1 MDINDIRS
9 VMTLLA
15 FVTFCLITV
24 WAYSRGAKKG
34 FDEAQAL
41 PFHDDDKKPGRT
53 ERGDR

>member
-1 MDINDIRS
+1 MEINDIRA

-15 FVTFCLITV
+15 FVTFCCIAV

-41 PFHDDDKKPGRT
+41 PFKDDTPGRH
-53 ERGDR
+53 

>member
-1 MDINDIRS
+1 MDINDIRA

-24 WAYSRGAKKG
+24 WAYSRKTKKQ

-41 PFHDDDKKPGRT
+41 PFADDDKPGRH
-53 ERGDR
+53 

>member
-1 MDINDIRS
+1 MDINDIRA

-15 FVTFCLITV
+15 FVTFCGIAV

-41 PFHDDDKKPGRT
+41 PFKDDTPGRH
-53 ERGDR
+53 

>member
-1 MDINDIRS
+1 MDINDIRA
-9 VMTLLA
+9 VMTLIA

-41 PFHDDDKKPGRT
+41 PFHDDDNKPGRH
-53 ERGDR
+53 